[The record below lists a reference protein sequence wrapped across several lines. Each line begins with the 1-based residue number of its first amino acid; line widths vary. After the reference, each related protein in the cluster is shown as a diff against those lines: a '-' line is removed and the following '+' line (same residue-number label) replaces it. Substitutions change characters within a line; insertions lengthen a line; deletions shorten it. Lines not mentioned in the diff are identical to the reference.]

1 MSLEYGILKDV
12 ENNLVNKDEK
22 KYTTKRSWQ
31 K

>member
-12 ENNLVNKDEK
+12 EENKVNKDEK

-31 K
+31 T